1 MHYRNPRGEEREQEA
16 ENIIEDKTAENLH
29 NLVKETVTQVRE
41 AQRIPKRRTPKQ
53 IVIKMQKLKLKRDYL
68 KKKGK
73 SNKKTPLWLL
83 GDFSV
88 QNLQA

>member
-1 MHYRNPRGEEREQEA
+1 
-16 ENIIEDKTAENLH
+16 
-29 NLVKETVTQVRE
+29 
-41 AQRIPKRRTPKQ
+41 
-53 IVIKMQKLKLKRDYL
+53 MQKLKLKRDYL